1 MTRRFAFVAAICGA
15 VAAALVMAGSAF
27 AAFPGTNGRVAY
39 AQFPGPG
46 TNEDIFAV
54 DANGQNRVLLAG
66 GPDDEEDPSY
76 SADGEKIAFAR
87 FDTGGNGSIWV
98 MNQDGTGQTR
108 ITTGTATSSDSAPVY
123 SPDATKL
130 AFTRFDG
137 SEDQIWIMNADGTGQ
152 TQLTFEGAAGNHAH
166 DPSYS
171 PDGTKIAFSRFD
183 ATAGSHQIAVIS
195 PDGAGLTGLTTP
207 SATSDPFEPDWAPD
221 GQRIAFDDIEGTGNR
236 HQGHERERD
245 RPDAVDDRPERLQP
259 RRSRRTGP
267 GWPSRVTTRAS
278 RSRTSPPSTQ
288 PASIRTR
295 RCSRRTRP
303 R

>member
-1 MTRRFAFVAAICGA
+1 MTRRFAVVAAICAAG
-15 VAAALVMAGSAF
+15 AAALVMAGSVF

-39 AQFPGPG
+39 SQFPGPG

-76 SADGEKIAFAR
+76 SADGEKVAFAR
-87 FDTGGNGSIWV
+87 FDAGGNGSIWV

-130 AFTRFDG
+130 AFTRYDG

-152 TQLTFEGAAGNHAH
+152 TQLTFEGAAGNHGH

-183 ATAGSHQIAVIS
+183 ATGGSHQIAVIN
-195 PDGAGLTGLTTP
+195 PDGTGLTRP
-207 SATSDPFEPDWAPD
+207 HDAVGHIGSLRAGLVPGRPAD
-221 GQRIAFDDIEGTGNR
+221 RLRR
-236 HQGHERERD
+236 HRGHGHRNQGHERERD

-259 RRSRRTGP
+259 GVLAGRGQGGSR
-267 GWPSRVTTRAS
+267 A
-278 RSRTSPPSTQ
+278 
-288 PASIRTR
+288 
-295 RCSRRTRP
+295 
-303 R
+303 